1 MYHDKISSEN
11 DVTDTRIGAGTRWRV
26 ACIYTRVFADQFVA
40 RKFSRQAQRKHC
52 KRLLIS
58 CALDARARAHTSIHL
73 PLYFNHSDGHCSL
86 KISSRT
92 TDLSRRVVTTRK
104 QNLMINLINYPSH
117 VYVTHVYI
125 VFIIGSIVQRKY
137 KRSLLMKLGFYYYTY
152 FNTEYPDDNLFTKYD
167 PSMSIYYKLFW
178 FQNLYYEL
186 TIDSK

>member
-125 VFIIGSIVQRKY
+125 VFIIASIVQRKY

-152 FNTEYPDDNLFTKYD
+152 FNTEYPDDNLFIKYD
-167 PSMSIYYKLFW
+167 PSMSIYYKLF
-178 FQNLYYEL
+178 
-186 TIDSK
+186 